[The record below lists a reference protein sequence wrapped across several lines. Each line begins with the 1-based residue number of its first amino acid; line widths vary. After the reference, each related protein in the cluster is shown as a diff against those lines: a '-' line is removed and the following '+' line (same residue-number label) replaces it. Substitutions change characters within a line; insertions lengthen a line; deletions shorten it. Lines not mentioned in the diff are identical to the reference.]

1 MRKKTWCCDA
11 GFTPDSPD
19 VRREAPSMGVQD
31 CAAEQAAAATAATN
45 AAAAAADTDVELDEL
60 DRAVVHALQIH
71 PRAPWTLVGEVLGV
85 NPVTAARRW
94 HRLEEAGLAWVT
106 AYPRLSN
113 SRIVVTGVIEVDT
126 EPGVAEDVA
135 RSLAAD
141 PAVANLKLTAGGRDL
156 VASVQARSLDELARV
171 PTLLFQRTPGV
182 RATRTHVSTGVS
194 TEGSRWRL
202 RSLDDAQSAR
212 IQAAVPPTGRPVP
225 AAEARWDALD
235 ARLLELLSVDGR
247 MSLRD
252 LAVATDTSLT
262 TVRRR
267 VQSLIA
273 SRLSLRCD
281 LARPLSGW
289 PLSAVYFASVPG
301 QYVEETSRVLAG
313 VREVRSCAITAG
325 PHNLV
330 IDVWL
335 RDLRDV
341 HAFEAHLSRKLPRLT
356 VADRSVVL
364 RTIKH
369 MGHLLDHDG
378 RCVGVVPLRHPQG
391 PRSAAAG
398 SVVGSAV

>member
-1 MRKKTWCCDA
+1 M
-11 GFTPDSPD
+11 
-19 VRREAPSMGVQD
+19 
-31 CAAEQAAAATAATN
+31 
-45 AAAAAADTDVELDEL
+45 ELDEL
-60 DRAVVHALQIH
+60 DRGVVHALQIH

-113 SRIVVTGVIEVDT
+113 SRIVVTGVVEVDT

-135 RSLAAD
+135 QALAVD
-141 PAVANLKLTAGGRDL
+141 PAVANIKLTAGGRDL
-156 VASVQARSLDELARV
+156 VAAVQARSLDELARIT
-171 PTLLFQRTPGV
+171 TLLFQRTPGV
-182 RATRTHVSTGVS
+182 RATRTHVSTGVP

-212 IQAAVPPTGRPVP
+212 VEAALPPPGRPAP
-225 AAEARWDALD
+225 AAEARLDDLD
-235 ARLLELLSVDGR
+235 ARLLELLSADGR

-252 LAVATDTSLT
+252 LSTETDTSLT

-267 VQSLIA
+267 MQSLLA

-335 RDLRDV
+335 RDLHDV
-341 HAFEAHLSRKLPRLT
+341 HAFEAHLSRSLPRLT
-356 VADRSVVL
+356 IADRSVVL
-364 RTIKH
+364 RTVKH
-369 MGHLLDHDG
+369 MGHLLDRDG
-378 RCVGVVPLRHPQG
+378 RCTGVVPLRHPQA
-391 PRSAAAG
+391 PHSAAVERTPGPPPRGGPTGA
-398 SVVGSAV
+398 AEAPARPQAAPRKLNRT